1 MFQQYQNCST
11 ENVKK
16 FKKKKDRKKAK
27 QKPIYLQLHRY
38 HFVSAKL
45 FKLIQKCILL
55 FAASSECRNLVCTYN
70 NKSRHT
76 LFRMF
81 PIGKFNHIHRH
92 FSWRDQNVSGINSI
106 CSICLRGACWTACAA
121 LIWSILPVKKCWLLI
136 QLRDGPGG
144 TNHAGPMAFSSLC
157 QKNEGLT
164 DTVYLRQKQIVLN
177 WSCRSDDDFDL
188 IFMPKLSRLRARF
201 AFHSQPFTHNLCCI

>member
-1 MFQQYQNCST
+1 MPFS
-11 ENVKK
+11 
-16 FKKKKDRKKAK
+16 
-27 QKPIYLQLHRY
+27 
-38 HFVSAKL
+38 
-45 FKLIQKCILL
+45 
-55 FAASSECRNLVCTYN
+55 ASSECRNLVCTYN
-70 NKSRHT
+70 NKSTHT

-81 PIGKFNHIHRH
+81 PIGKFNHIHRY

-157 QKNEGLT
+157 QKKNEDLT
-164 DTVYLRQKQIVLN
+164 DTVYLRQKQIFSN
-177 WSCRSDDDFDL
+177 WSYSFDDDL
-188 IFMPKLSRLRARF
+188 IFMPKWSRLRARF
-201 AFHSQPFTHNLCCI
+201 AFHSQPFTQNLCCI